1 METSTGQEAEEP
13 MYLHIAG
20 PMPDGVAKA
29 KGLCEELL
37 ERVRTD
43 YQEFKENAPHHRFGG
58 GGGDRYSNGRS
69 GGYDGRSGGG
79 YEGRSG
85 GYDGRPG
92 GYGDRERSQSYGQT
106 GYGGQGGQSD
116 YQQPAAAA
124 AADPAAQGADYSQ
137 WQAYYAQTGQQPGA
151 DPYAQYGGYEG
162 YVQWYNYY
170 AQLQQQQSPAP
181 GTAAA
186 PPPPPS
192 DSGPPGG
199 APPPPP
205 PSGSPPGTS
214 YNAVS
219 KLDFC
224 PLCNAN
230 NASGSSAS
238 WYVSLLVW
246 EADLLVRFLKICLVR
261 SRCLVQNMRLL
272 RVGRVFVSSFLP
284 SCFGFLHECIVYGN
298 RL

>member
-1 METSTGQEAEEP
+1 VYYFCLLTDQRKWPEEKLPVALEPINGFNLRAQVVGRGGDNVKFIQQETGCKVQIKGQGSGFMESSTGQEAEEP

-20 PMPDGVAKA
+20 PMPEGVAKA

-43 YQEFKENAPHHRFGG
+43 YQEFKENAPHHRFGGGG

-170 AQLQQQQSPAP
+170 AQLQQQSPAP

-192 DSGPPGG
+192 DPGPPGG

-219 KLDFC
+219 KPEF
-224 PLCNAN
+224 
-230 NASGSSAS
+230 
-238 WYVSLLVW
+238 
-246 EADLLVRFLKICLVR
+246 
-261 SRCLVQNMRLL
+261 
-272 RVGRVFVSSFLP
+272 
-284 SCFGFLHECIVYGN
+284 
-298 RL
+298 